1 MTQITQAE
9 KKRRNTLKRGGKNTV
24 GFAEVK
30 KLEAAEAIRVHR
42 APFLRKKSPFAIR
55 LSTRSA
61 TEFKRYCQAVQGT
74 RKRPTSRLRRTSASK
89 CAWGFSIAVAEMEDF
104 VIQSPLK
111 IRGWPQGHPMTQ

>member
-42 APFLRKKSPFAIR
+42 APVPKKKVAIR
-55 LSTRSA
+55 DPAVNAERNRIQAILSGRPGNP
-61 TEFKRYCQAVQGT
+61 QAAYLAFETNLSV
-74 RKRPTSRLRRTSASK
+74 
-89 CAWGFSIAVAEMEDF
+89 EMCLG
-104 VIQSPLK
+104 VLN
-111 IRGWPQGHPMTQ
+111 RGR